1 MSCRISAPPPGT
13 ELGDGS
19 QSTRESPTE
28 DLVSLYKSPAGL
40 VLLTPILKIRES
52 RQEVLRSHRWWVALL
67 RSQTRPSWTQGPCVL
82 HPAPLLQAD
91 PLCSGA
97 GLGPSSSIR
106 GVCPTRLRRLSRP
119 SFSCPGPR
127 CQQPKLRGL
136 VQVQMAPLPSHSLGF
151 WHHLPSL
158 GHLL

>member
-52 RQEVLRSHRWWVALL
+52 RQEVLSSHRWWVALL

-106 GVCPTRLRRLSRP
+106 GVCPTRLPHPWDS
-119 SFSCPGPR
+119 PG
-127 CQQPKLRGL
+127 KNTG
-136 VQVQMAPLPSHSLGF
+136 VGSHSLLQGIFLIQGPRDPTCISCIAGGF
-151 WHHLPSL
+151 FTI
-158 GHLL
+158 